1 MALQNLAIGAG
12 RTITVSVF
20 ESDGS
25 TPRDL
30 TEVLLK
36 WSASKNRPRV
46 SPRAEIYKTIYPAG
60 GLVVTDVVNG
70 VCTVTIDV
78 EDVPTDPVDLCTLLK
93 LHDYDSGG
101 AAVATG
107 TIDLAPGDD
116 DYAALTVVTGDI
128 SAVKVGHVLIPAG
141 GLTNNTQ
148 PVTVE
153 EIDRDAGVIR
163 TDFLGFTTEAAVAF
177 NVFAAVPEL
186 PSSSVDTLPIVRL

>member
-12 RTITVSVF
+12 RTITLSVF
-20 ESDGS
+20 QSDGT

-36 WSASKNRPRV
+36 WSASKNRPKV
-46 SPRAEIYKTIYPAG
+46 SPRADIYKTIYPGG

-70 VCTVTIDV
+70 IAVVTIDV

-93 LHDYDSGG
+93 LHDYDSSGS
-101 AAVATG
+101 AVASG
-107 TIDLAPGDD
+107 TIDLAAGDD
-116 DYAALTVVTGDI
+116 DYATLTVVTGDI

-141 GLTNNTQ
+141 GLANNTQ

-153 EIDRDAGVIR
+153 EIDRDAGTIK
-163 TDFLGFTTEAAVAF
+163 TDFLGFTDEAGVAF
-177 NVFAAVPEL
+177 NVYAAVPEL